1 MHWVRGL
8 ASLLALLGQSV
19 LCAAATESTAALDDS
34 APLTKAAK
42 KLVTE
47 PELTVGTNGLGD
59 WLMVGITLL
68 GIICLIYALAWFAK
82 RYGGLTSAGMHGM
95 RIVAAMPVGARERIV
110 LLDVKG
116 QQFLLGIT
124 SHSINHLHTFD
135 EPVIEAPLAQ
145 PGEFAK
151 KLQGLLN
158 SAKSTSHDR
167 V

>member
-1 MHWVRGL
+1 MPLVR
-8 ASLLALLGQSV
+8 AFISLLAMLGQSV
-19 LCAAATESTAALDDS
+19 LCAATDGSSALNDS

-47 PELTVGTNGLGD
+47 PELTVGANGFGD

-68 GIICLIYALAWFAK
+68 GIVALIYALAWVAK
-82 RYGGLTSAGMHGM
+82 RYGGLTSAGVHGM
-95 RIVAAMPVGARERIV
+95 RIVAALPVGARERIV

-116 QQFLLGIT
+116 QQLLLGIT
-124 SHSINHLHTFD
+124 SHSINHLHTFA

-151 KLQGLLN
+151 KLQGMLN
-158 SAKSTSHDR
+158 TVKSASHDR
-167 V
+167 A

>member
-8 ASLLALLGQSV
+8 ASFLVMLGQSV
-19 LCAAATESTAALDDS
+19 LCAATDSSTVLN
-34 APLTKAAK
+34 KAEPVAKVAK
-42 KLVTE
+42 KLATE
-47 PELTVGTNGLGD
+47 PEITSGAS
-59 WLMVGITLL
+59 WFMISITLL
-68 GIICLIYALAWFAK
+68 GIVCLIYALAWLAK
-82 RYGGLTSAGMHGM
+82 RYGGLSSAGVHGM

-124 SHSINHLHTFD
+124 SHSINHLHTFE
-135 EPVIEAPLAQ
+135 EPVIEAPQAQ

-158 SAKSTSHDR
+158 TVKSTSHDR
-167 V
+167 A